1 MSTFEH
7 VLAILGLAAVTVIT
21 RCFFFIS
28 DREWPIPPWL
38 QEGLRHAP
46 LAALVAI
53 IAPSV
58 LMDAQ
63 GQWLQD
69 WQDARLPAAGCG
81 GGGGVVFL
89 AARCL
94 GHHPQRH
101 RGHAVPARRTG
112 LVAAWAPLH

>member
-69 WQDARLPAAGCG
+69 WQDARLPAAAVAVAWFFWRRDVLGTILSG
-81 GGGGVVFL
+81 TAVMLFL
-89 AARCL
+89 RAGL
-94 GHHPQRH
+94 G
-101 RGHAVPARRTG
+101 
-112 LVAAWAPLH
+112 W